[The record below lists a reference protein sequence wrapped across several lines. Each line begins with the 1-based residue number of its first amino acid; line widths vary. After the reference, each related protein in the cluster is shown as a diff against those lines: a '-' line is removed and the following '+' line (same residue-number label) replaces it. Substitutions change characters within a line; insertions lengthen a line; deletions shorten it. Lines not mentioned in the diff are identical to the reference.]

1 MGRYYNGDIEGK
13 FWFAVQP
20 SDDAD
25 FFGVTGNANYITYYF
40 DEDNLED
47 IQQGIATCEKKL
59 GENKRILDTFFS
71 KSSGYNDKMIV
82 EYFKEHH
89 SILINEK
96 DVNEM
101 LGWYARLALGNQIW
115 ECVKENGSC
124 NFEAE
129 L

>member
-13 FWFAVQP
+13 FWFAVQS

-25 FFGVTGNANYITYYF
+25 FFGVVGQANYISYYF

-47 IQQGIATCEKKL
+47 IQNGIKQCEEAL
-59 GENKRILDTFFS
+59 GNNKAILDEFFNQCHS
-71 KSSGYNDKMIV
+71 YNDEGIV
-82 EYFKEHH
+82 KYYKEKHN
-89 SILINEK
+89 LETTEK
-96 DVNEM
+96 RVHTL
-101 LGWYARLALGNQIW
+101 LGWYARLGLGKKIW
-115 ECVKENGSC
+115 ECVKENGQC